1 MDDAMDV
8 DDAETEAQ
16 REEWEDIEGE
26 NAGLYTLPPGEEGML
41 HSHAGGET
49 IFQQIIDSVDSQY
62 VLHSFS
68 LYICRDLSI
77 ANEVICVHGRIGYK
91 SASIRGASSYRC

>member
-1 MDDAMDV
+1 MDDGMDV
-8 DDAETEAQ
+8 DEAEAEVQ
-16 REEWEDIEGE
+16 RDKWEDIEGE

-62 VLHSFS
+62 VLHLFS
-68 LYICRDLSI
+68 LYICHDLSI
-77 ANEVICVHGRIGYK
+77 ANEAIYVHGRIGYK
-91 SASIRGASSYRC
+91 SASIRGASSYHC